1 MKKLYYFIGVFA
13 LIISLIFDRQISS
26 FFTSYR
32 TDFISSI
39 SIFFNNIPG
48 YALFGAVFLIL
59 LVSRQKKKF
68 IPLIISFVLY
78 LGLTELIKV
87 AVARPRP
94 FVSLKNALVENV
106 NQYKSFPSGHATAV
120 STLIPFFKFNNF
132 LHYIWIII
140 AVTVSLSRV
149 YLGVHYLSD
158 VIAGFLLGSIIG
170 EISFKMIKTKAKKQK
185 NRHRKV

>member
-1 MKKLYYFIGVFA
+1 MKKSYYFIGIIA
-13 LIISLIFDRQISS
+13 LIISLAFDRQISS

-32 TDFISSI
+32 IGFISSI
-39 SIFFNNIPG
+39 SIFFNDIPG
-48 YALFGAVFLIL
+48 YALFGIVFLIL
-59 LVSRQKKKF
+59 LISRQRKKL
-68 IPLIISFVLY
+68 IPLILSFVLY

-94 FVSLKNALVENV
+94 FVELKNALVENV

-132 LHYIWIII
+132 LYYVWMII
-140 AVTVSLSRV
+140 AIFVSLSRV

-158 VIAGFLLGSIIG
+158 VIAGFLLGSIMG
-170 EISFKMIKTKAKKQK
+170 EISLKLIKIKAKKQK
-185 NRHRKV
+185 NHYRKV